1 MMAVLGVIALVLASV
16 GVYGVM
22 SFSVAERTHEIGI
35 RMALGAERREV
46 LRMVIARGLLLAGIA
61 LAIGLPLALALARL
75 LAGLVFGVG
84 ASDPATFAGVSAL
97 LLTVAVTA
105 CYFPARRAM
114 RVDPVEA
121 LRYE

>member
-1 MMAVLGVIALVLASV
+1 MLACV

-35 RMALGAERREV
+35 RMALGAQRGEV
-46 LRMVIARGLLLAGIA
+46 LRLVLCHGLLLAGIA
-61 LAIGLPLALALARL
+61 LAIGLPLSLGLSRL
-75 LAGLVFGVG
+75 LTGLVYGVSV
-84 ASDPATFAGVSAL
+84 ADPATFAAVSVL
-97 LLTVAVTA
+97 LLLVAVAA

-114 RVDPVEA
+114 RVDPVIA